1 MVYGSVEPQAHV
13 AGTKNTLWVT
23 QGFKE
28 KYEVVSSYLFKSL
41 PVLHITTV
49 MAEDDWD
56 SQEVGGC
63 SINSN
68 MWEIVKIF
76 EELDHIITKLMLNL
90 LKNCSKARK
99 TLEVQ
104 KCGNMQN
111 TLKIDDI

>member
-1 MVYGSVEPQAHV
+1 MVYGSVQPQAHV

-28 KYEVVSSYLFKSL
+28 KYDLVSSYLFKSL

-49 MAEDDWD
+49 MTEDDWD
-56 SQEVGGC
+56 TQEVDSC
-63 SINSN
+63 CIYPN
-68 MWEIVKIF
+68 MWELVKIF

-104 KCGNMQN
+104 KCGNMQKP
-111 TLKIDDI
+111 LKIDDF